1 MSTTRG
7 ASSGGVAQR
16 GTGTTRG
23 AGSGGVAT
31 RGTGVAVTG
40 RGVVTS
46 LGEGA
51 DEFFDALLAGRSGIV
66 DGLSACTDFDPDRH
80 LDPRAARRMDRFT
93 QLGLVAALEAAG
105 EAGVSECDPDRVAV
119 LLGTGV
125 GGLTTLQEQCTSFIE
140 RGERGV
146 SPNFVPMMMPN
157 AAAGQVAIH
166 LGLHGP
172 GFSIASAC
180 ATGSHAIGEGMR
192 MIERG
197 AADVVL
203 AGGSEAALTSLCI
216 AAFRRMGALS
226 AGGVSRPFDAR
237 RDGFVMG
244 EGAGVL
250 VLEREEHAAAR
261 GAKVYGRVIG
271 YGASNDAFDMVQPD
285 EEGLGA
291 QIAMRAALVDA
302 GAAPGDVDFIS
313 AHGTGTPINDRVE
326 TLAIH
331 RLFGEDAPPVSSTK
345 SAIGHLLGAA
355 GAAEA
360 LVCVET
366 LRRGM
371 LPPTINY
378 EEPDPDCDLDY
389 VTEGA
394 REAPGIK
401 LALSNSFG
409 FGGQNACL
417 ALAAA

>member
-1 MSTTRG
+1 VS
-7 ASSGGVAQR
+7 
-16 GTGTTRG
+16 
-23 AGSGGVAT
+23 
-31 RGTGVAVTG
+31 VAVTG

-51 DEFFDALLAGRSGIV
+51 DEFFDALIAGRSGIFE
-66 DGLSACTDFDPDRH
+66 GLSACTDFDPEQY

-93 QLGLVAALEAAG
+93 QFGLVAALQAAAEAK
-105 EAGVSECDPDRVAV
+105 VSECDPERVAV
-119 LLGTGV
+119 LLGTGI
-125 GGLTTLQEQCTSFIE
+125 GGLGTIQEQCVSFME

-146 SPNFVPMMMPN
+146 SPNFVSMIMPN

-172 GFSIASAC
+172 GFSVASAC
-180 ATGSHAIGEGMR
+180 ATGSHAIGEAMF

-197 AADVVL
+197 TADVVL
-203 AGGSEAALTSLCI
+203 AGGTEAALTSLCI

-226 AGGVSRPFDAR
+226 TEGVSRPFDAR

-250 VLEREEHAAAR
+250 VLEREDHAAAR
-261 GAKVYGRVIG
+261 GVKVYARVAG
-271 YGASNDAFDMVQPD
+271 YGASQDAFDMVQPD
-285 EEGLGA
+285 EGGLGA
-291 QIAMRAALVDA
+291 IAAMRAALANADLSPA
-302 GAAPGDVDFIS
+302 DVDFIS
-313 AHGTGTPINDRVE
+313 AHGTGTPLNDRIE
-326 TLAIH
+326 TLAI
-331 RLFGEDAPPVSSTK
+331 RELFGSDAPPISSTK

-366 LRRGM
+366 LRRGI

-378 EEPDPDCDLDY
+378 EVPDPDCDLDY
-389 VTEGA
+389 ITEGA
-394 REAPGIK
+394 REAPAAK
-401 LALSNSFG
+401 VALSNSFG

-417 ALAAA
+417 AQIAA

>member
-1 MSTTRG
+1 VS
-7 ASSGGVAQR
+7 
-16 GTGTTRG
+16 
-23 AGSGGVAT
+23 
-31 RGTGVAVTG
+31 VAVTG

-51 DEFFDALLAGRSGIV
+51 DAFFDALIAGRSGIV
-66 DGLSACTDFDPDRH
+66 DGLSDCRDFDPEAH
-80 LDPRAARRMDRFT
+80 IDPRAARRMDRFT

-105 EAGVSECDPDRVAV
+105 EAGVEQCDPGRVAV
-119 LLGTGV
+119 LLGTGI
-125 GGLTTLQEQCTSFIE
+125 GGLGTLQEQCTSFLE

-157 AAAGQVAIH
+157 AAAGQVAIA
-166 LGLHGP
+166 LGIHGP
-172 GFSIASAC
+172 GFSVASAC
-180 ATGSHAIGEGMR
+180 ATGSHAIGEAMR

-197 AADVVL
+197 HADVVI
-203 AGGSEAALTSLCI
+203 AGGTEAALTTLCL

-226 AGGVSRPFDAR
+226 TDGVSRPFDAR

-250 VLEREEHAAAR
+250 VLEREDHAAAR
-261 GAKVYGRVIG
+261 GARVFGRIVG

-285 EEGLGA
+285 EGGLGA
-291 QIAMRAALVDA
+291 LIAMRAALADA
-302 GAAPGDVDFIS
+302 GVGPGDVDFIS
-313 AHGTGTPINDRVE
+313 AHGTGTPINDRIE
-326 TLAIH
+326 SLAI
-331 RLFGEDAPPVSSTK
+331 RELFGADAPPVSSTK

-355 GAAEA
+355 GATEA

-366 LRRGM
+366 LRRGV

-378 EEPDPDCDLDY
+378 EDPDPDCDLDY
-389 VTEGA
+389 LTDGA
-394 REAPGIK
+394 RSAPGVK

-417 ALAAA
+417 AIAAA

>member
-1 MSTTRG
+1 MS
-7 ASSGGVAQR
+7 V
-16 GTGTTRG
+16 
-23 AGSGGVAT
+23 V
-31 RGTGVAVTG
+31 VTG

-51 DEFFDALLAGRSGIV
+51 DAFFDALLDGRSGIA
-66 DGLSACTDFDPDRH
+66 DGISRALGFDPETYM
-80 LDPRAARRMDRFT
+80 DPRVARRVDRYAQFAVAAAEQAAREAD
-93 QLGLVAALEAAG
+93 VAA
-105 EAGVSECDPDRVAV
+105 CDPERVAV
-119 LLGTGV
+119 VIGTGV
-125 GGLTTLQEQCTSFIE
+125 GGLITLQEQCTSFLE

-157 AAAGQVAIH
+157 AAAGMVAIR
-166 LGLHGP
+166 LGVHGP

-180 ATGSHAIGEGMR
+180 ATGAHAIGESMR

-197 AADVVL
+197 AADVVV
-203 AGGSEAALTSLCI
+203 AGGTEAALTTLCI

-226 AGGVSRPFDAR
+226 TGGVSRPFDAR

-244 EGAGVL
+244 EGAAVL
-250 VLEREEHAAAR
+250 ILESEEHAAAR
-261 GAKVYGRVIG
+261 GATALARVIG

-285 EEGLGA
+285 EDGA
-291 QIAMRAALVDA
+291 GALRAMRAALEDA

-326 TLAIH
+326 SRAI
-331 RLFGEDAPPVSSTK
+331 RELFGADAPPISSTK

-355 GAAEA
+355 GSTEA
-360 LVCVET
+360 LVCVEAV
-366 LRRGM
+366 RRGK

-378 EEPDPDCDLDY
+378 EEPDPECDLDY
-389 VTEGA
+389 LVDGA
-394 REAPGIK
+394 RDAPGAK

-417 ALAAA
+417 AIAAA

>member
-1 MSTTRG
+1 MS
-7 ASSGGVAQR
+7 
-16 GTGTTRG
+16 
-23 AGSGGVAT
+23 
-31 RGTGVAVTG
+31 VAVTG

-51 DEFFDALLAGRSGIV
+51 DAFFDSLAAGESGIV
-66 DGLSACTDFDPDRH
+66 DGISRALGFDPERY
-80 LDPRAARRMDRFT
+80 LDPRVARRVDRYA
-93 QLGLVAALEAAG
+93 QLAIAAADQAASEADLSG
-105 EAGVSECDPDRVAV
+105 CDPDRVAV
-119 LLGTGV
+119 VIGTGV
-125 GGLTTLQEQCTSFIE
+125 GGLITLQENCESFLE

-157 AAAGQVAIH
+157 AAAGHVAIR

-180 ATGSHAIGEGMR
+180 ATGAHAIGEGMR

-197 AADVVL
+197 AADVVV
-203 AGGSEAALTSLCI
+203 AGGSEAALTTLCI

-226 AGGVSRPFDAR
+226 SEGISRPFDAR

-244 EGAGVL
+244 EGAAVL
-250 VLEREEHAAAR
+250 ILEREDHARAR
-261 GAKVYGRVIG
+261 GAAVFGRIAG

-285 EEGLGA
+285 EDGA
-291 QIAMRAALVDA
+291 GALRAMRAALADA
-302 GAAPGDVDFIS
+302 GAAPGDVGFIS

-326 TLAIH
+326 SRAI
-331 RLFGEDAPPVSSTK
+331 RELFGDGAPPVSSTK

-355 GAAEA
+355 GSTEA
-360 LVCVET
+360 LVCVEA
-366 LRRGM
+366 LRRAL

-389 VTEGA
+389 LVEGA
-394 REAPGIK
+394 RPAPGVS

-417 ALAAA
+417 AIAAA

>member
-1 MSTTRG
+1 MS
-7 ASSGGVAQR
+7 
-16 GTGTTRG
+16 
-23 AGSGGVAT
+23 
-31 RGTGVAVTG
+31 VAVTG

-51 DEFFDALLAGRSGIV
+51 DAFFEALAGGASGIV
-66 DGLSACTDFDPDRH
+66 DGLSVASAFDPERYM
-80 LDPRAARRMDRFT
+80 DPRVARRTDRYAQF
-93 QLGLVAALEAAG
+93 GVAAADQAATEASIG
-105 EAGVSECDPDRVAV
+105 DCDPDRVAV
-119 LLGTGV
+119 ILGTGV
-125 GGLTTLQEQCTSFIE
+125 GGLITLQEQCTSFLA

-157 AAAGQVAIH
+157 AAAGMVAIR
-166 LGLHGP
+166 LGIHGP
-172 GFSIASAC
+172 GFSVASAC

-197 AADVVL
+197 TADVVV
-203 AGGSEAALTSLCI
+203 AGGTEAALTTLCI

-226 AGGVSRPFDAR
+226 SDGVSRPFDAR

-250 VLEREEHAAAR
+250 ILEREEHARAR
-261 GAKVYGRVIG
+261 GATVYGRIVG

-285 EEGLGA
+285 ELGA
-291 QIAMRAALVDA
+291 GALIAMRAALADA
-302 GAAPGDVDFIS
+302 GVSPQEVGFIS

-326 TLAIH
+326 TTAI
-331 RLFGEDAPPVSSTK
+331 RTLFGSDAPPISSTK

-355 GAAEA
+355 GSTEA
-360 LVCVET
+360 LVCIEA
-366 LRRGM
+366 LRRRL

-378 EEPDPDCDLDY
+378 SEPDPECDLDY
-389 VTEGA
+389 LVEGA
-394 REAPGIK
+394 RAAPDVR

-417 ALAAA
+417 AIAAA

>member
-1 MSTTRG
+1 MS
-7 ASSGGVAQR
+7 VAI
-16 GTGTTRG
+16 
-23 AGSGGVAT
+23 
-31 RGTGVAVTG
+31 TG
-40 RGVVTS
+40 RGTVTS

-51 DEFFDALLAGRSGIV
+51 DEFFDALIEGRSGIFE
-66 DGLSACTDFDPDRH
+66 GLSACTEFDPEQW

-93 QLGLVAALEAAG
+93 QLGLVAALQAAAEAV
-105 EAGVSECDPDRVAV
+105 VSDCDPDRVAV

-125 GGLTTLQEQCTSFIE
+125 GGLTTLQEQCTSFLE

-172 GFSIASAC
+172 GFSVASAC

-203 AGGSEAALTSLCI
+203 AGGTEAALTSLCI
-216 AAFRRMGALS
+216 AAFKRMGALS
-226 AGGVSRPFDAR
+226 ADGVSRPFDAR

-250 VLEREEHAAAR
+250 ILEREDHAAAR
-261 GAKVYGRVIG
+261 GATVYGRIVG

-285 EEGLGA
+285 EGGLGA
-291 QIAMRAALVDA
+291 QVAMRAALDDA
-302 GAAPGDVDFIS
+302 DVSAADVDFIS
-313 AHGTGTPINDRVE
+313 AHGTGTPFNDRIE
-326 TLAIH
+326 TLAI
-331 RLFGEDAPPVSSTK
+331 RELFGADAPPVSSTK

-355 GAAEA
+355 GATEA
-360 LVCVET
+360 VVCVET
-366 LRRGM
+366 LRRGIM
-371 LPPTINY
+371 PPTINY

-394 REAPGIK
+394 RPAPGIK

-417 ALAAA
+417 AIAAA